1 MRTQEKKRSKMD
13 IIVDAIIADNL
24 STVPDTIKNNPSV
37 YLNACLMRYPP
48 IESLQQIVKTI
59 YGHEKLTN
67 EEIRNIGPTYILE
80 DNIYY
85 FTEGNNMLTF
95 IKIFYPHDYPF
106 TYKELDKIIN
116 SAINHNTKY
125 EHPRG
130 EKLLKLVR
138 YYIAQLGKQLK

>member
-13 IIVDAIIADNL
+13 IIVDAILADDL

-48 IESLQQIVKTI
+48 IENLQQIVKTI

-80 DNIYY
+80 DNIDY
-85 FTEGNNMLTF
+85 FTRKYNILTF
-95 IKIFYPHDYPF
+95 IKKFYPPDYTF
-106 TYKELDKIIN
+106 THKELDTIIN
-116 SAINHNTKY
+116 SAIKHNTKY

-130 EKLLKLVR
+130 QKLLKLVQ
-138 YYIAQLGKQLK
+138 YYIAQYGKQLK